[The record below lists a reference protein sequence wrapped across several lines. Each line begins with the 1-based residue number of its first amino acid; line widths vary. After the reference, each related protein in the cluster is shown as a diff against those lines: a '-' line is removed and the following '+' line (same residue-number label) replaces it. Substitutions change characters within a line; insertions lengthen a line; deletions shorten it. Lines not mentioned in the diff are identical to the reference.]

1 MVAVGGGRWLLTS
14 VEPTS
19 ADSGA
24 RASLTAIG
32 ASQPAAA
39 AARRAYKSR
48 PDLKP
53 PVITITGSG
62 SKVAPGYVFLTPA
75 NGVSPDGPMIIDN
88 TGDLV
93 WLRPDAA
100 SLSATDLGVSTY
112 RGEPVLTWWEGEGLV
127 GYGQGSFVIADTSY
141 REIARV
147 RAGNGLFGDLHE
159 FVLTPQG
166 SALFICFNTVAGE
179 VPTMRGLAN
188 GYVTEGVIQE
198 VDVATGRVLFEWH
211 SADHV
216 SELESFL
223 PMAKGPT
230 EPYDYFHA
238 NSIDVAADGSLL
250 LSARHTWAVY
260 KIDRGSGAILWRLGG
275 SRSDFRLGPGV
286 RFAWQ
291 HDARW
296 QPDGTMT
303 IFDDGADGP
312 PPQFEAASRG
322 ILLDLD
328 MQTMNATLLR
338 EWVHPA
344 GVLSSSQGSFRI
356 LPNGDGFLGWGNVAR
371 FSEFNQG
378 GQILFDGTFETK
390 GSSRAGSYRA
400 FRFPWSARPAEPPRL
415 VVDRQA
421 TTPIVYASWNG
432 ATDVTTWAVLSGTSS
447 DALEVVTTA
456 DRTGFETAIQLPARA
471 SYVAVQAVGGDGR
484 VLGNS
489 AVVQVSSV

>member
-1 MVAVGGGRWLLTS
+1 
-14 VEPTS
+14 
-19 ADSGA
+19 
-24 RASLTAIG
+24 
-32 ASQPAAA
+32 
-39 AARRAYKSR
+39 
-48 PDLKP
+48 
-53 PVITITGSG
+53 
-62 SKVAPGYVFLTPA
+62 
-75 NGVSPDGPMIIDN
+75 
-88 TGDLV
+88 
-93 WLRPDAA
+93 
-100 SLSATDLGVSTY
+100 
-112 RGEPVLTWWEGEGLV
+112 
-127 GYGQGSFVIADTSY
+127 
-141 REIARV
+141 
-147 RAGNGLFGDLHE
+147 
-159 FVLTPQG
+159 
-166 SALFICFNTVAGE
+166 
-179 VPTMRGLAN
+179 
-188 GYVTEGVIQE
+188 
-198 VDVATGRVLFEWH
+198 
-211 SADHV
+211 
-216 SELESFL
+216 
-223 PMAKGPT
+223 MAKGPT

-432 ATDVTTWAVLSGTSS
+432 ATDVTTWAVLSGPSS

-456 DRTGFETAIQLPARA
+456 HRTGFETAIQLPARA